1 MWWGDRFRGP
11 PSAPTAGGWWG
22 GAHRGRRDAGGNQ
35 SGRDVFSQGDAASHW
50 AGDRE
55 DTGEGPRYC
64 AHGKSLGQETGDV
77 QEWIRARNHSTG
89 KHADGVGGAEQVG
102 RMRREGSGEEKEVER
117 RCLLP
122 RSIHHST
129 HGKNNTLLFRSVSC
143 KDFFFFVV
151 LFCFLK
157 KP

>member
-1 MWWGDRFRGP
+1 
-11 PSAPTAGGWWG
+11 
-22 GAHRGRRDAGGNQ
+22 
-35 SGRDVFSQGDAASHW
+35 
-50 AGDRE
+50 
-55 DTGEGPRYC
+55 
-64 AHGKSLGQETGDV
+64 
-77 QEWIRARNHSTG
+77 
-89 KHADGVGGAEQVG
+89 
-102 RMRREGSGEEKEVER
+102 MRREGSGEEKEVER